1 MMIRLADMSETSPP
15 ADESAVAATILMVED
30 NTEVRVMGQTL
41 LVDAGFVVHAAGD
54 AAEALGMMEAGL
66 AFDLLFTDIVM
77 PDDLDGVGLSAEV
90 ARLRPG
96 TPILLTTG
104 WADRARDHAGQRP
117 ERDLIA
123 KPYRQTDL
131 VRKIR
136 LLLDR
141 GAEGV

>member
-1 MMIRLADMSETSPP
+1 MPETPLP
-15 ADESAVAATILMVED
+15 ADDPVDASIILMVED
-30 NTEVRVMGQTL
+30 NAEVRVMGKTL
-41 LVDAGFVVHAAGD
+41 LADAGFVVHTAGD
-54 AAEALGMMEAGL
+54 AAEALAMTEAGL

-77 PDDLDGVGLSAEV
+77 PGDLDGVGLSAEV
-90 ARLRPG
+90 TRLRPG
-96 TPILLTTG
+96 TPVLLTTG

-117 ERDLIA
+117 ELDLIA

-141 GAEGV
+141 GAEGI